1 MRVSFEQE
9 RLRYGEK
16 VPKIGFVSSLCRGRW
31 HIETNLTM
39 RIAEQK
45 KR

>member
-16 VPKIGFVSSLCRGRW
+16 VPKIGFVSSLCRGRR